1 MVVRTLQM
9 LAKDGQVDPESAR
22 EAADRY
28 QLLDVN
34 AGTTGNA
41 GGES

>member
-1 MVVRTLQM
+1 M
-9 LAKDGQVDPESAR
+9 LADDKKVYPGLGR

-28 QLLDVN
+28 RLLDVN